1 MVQRALKRE
10 KFTEYPS
17 GASIREICK
26 RFSDS
31 GSIENRPRSGRPPK
45 YEENEKSQITAILEE
60 KPTSTLAEIS
70 AKVNM
75 DRMTVSRFI
84 HSEMGAKSY
93 KIQIHQYLYDE
104 DFDRRVDTAE
114 SLLPYLNNPSMEN
127 LIFFLTKPLFIY
139 PVMFIRKIVEYGV
152 QLSQIWFMNLSIIV
166 RK

>member
-1 MVQRALKRE
+1 MPLTMAIKIRIVLLNAKYESVTMVQRALKRE

-31 GSIENRPRSGRPPK
+31 GSIENRPRSGRPQK
-45 YEENEKSQITAILEE
+45 YEESEKSQITAILEE

-93 KIQIHQYLYDE
+93 KIQIHQYMMKTLTDE
-104 DFDRRVDTAE
+104 
-114 SLLPYLNNPSMEN
+114 SKLPSPSC
-127 LIFFLTKPLFIY
+127 LT
-139 PVMFIRKIVEYGV
+139 
-152 QLSQIWFMNLSIIV
+152 
-166 RK
+166 